1 MDSRRPLFVA
11 SAPRTGTTWVAW
23 VLSVAPGVTWINEPD
38 NEWPNVF
45 ALKAKRT
52 LGRFPVLEKGDIAP
66 PEYQELWARAF
77 QGFRQSAL
85 LDRIVYRADHGDKT
99 MLQLWRALCDHA
111 NPEMSRE
118 LRLLTALAPPPGSK
132 PKPLGGRRHSAG
144 APQRVLVKSVYAPLA
159 LEWITAR
166 FQPQTVIV
174 LRHPLNMMASW
185 VELMWGGCALDTN
198 PTVREHFAARWDL
211 PELDPDA
218 SSLQRI
224 AWEVGLFLCALHA
237 GIDEHPEWVV
247 VSHDDL
253 AVEPTSTFKRL
264 YEDLGL
270 GWTPK
275 TEAFLEE
282 RNRPGEGFAVFR
294 VASELPERWRK
305 RLSKEQLDEVWSVW
319 SQISAPWVD
328 QVRRDLA

>member
-1 MDSRRPLFVA
+1 MDGRRPLFIA

-52 LGRFPVLEKGDIAP
+52 LGRFPVLEKGDTAP
-66 PEYQELWARAF
+66 PEYEELWARAF
-77 QGFRQSAL
+77 QGFRQSRI
-85 LDRIVYRADHGDKT
+85 LDRVVWRSDRGDKT
-99 MLQLWRALCDHA
+99 MLQLWRAMCDHA

-118 LRLLTALAPPPGSK
+118 LRLLTALAGPPRSK
-132 PKPLGGRRHSAG
+132 PKPLGGRRHRAG
-144 APQRVLVKSVYAPLA
+144 APERVLVKSVYAPLA

-174 LRHPLNMMASW
+174 LRHPLNVMASW
-185 VELMWGGCALDTN
+185 VELMGGGCALDTN

-211 PELDPDA
+211 PELEPEA
-218 SSLQRI
+218 TRLQRI
-224 AWEVGLFLCALHA
+224 AWELGLFLSALQT
-237 GIDEHPEWVV
+237 GIDEHPDWVV
-247 VSHDDL
+247 VSHEEL
-253 AVEPTSTFKRL
+253 AVDPTKTFKRL
-264 YEDLGL
+264 YEDVGL
-270 GWTPK
+270 DWTPK
-275 TEAFLEE
+275 TESFLEE

-305 RLSKEQLDEVWSVW
+305 RLSKEQLEEVWSVW
-319 SQISAPWVD
+319 SQINAPWVE
-328 QVRRDLA
+328 QMRSDLG